1 MLFCSAG
8 KGGIQLWQFL
18 NYLLNNP
25 EKKHRDVIEWTT
37 NKGDKEFRMLEP
49 ETIAIWWGHHKNK
62 PDMTYDKF
70 SRSLRYYYDK
80 GILKKIPGE
89 RFVYRFLIDPEVMYE
104 HIGSSDCRPK
114 IKPMPKAA
122 KAAMTK
128 FHKSHSL
135 ELKAQDVPRI
145 TLKAETLE
153 ESSEAMIHTSIQD
166 TVPTSTIETS
176 TEGSNS
182 LQVTSSHL
190 HSVSM
195 VNLGDTAPTSDKLT
209 TSRPI
214 RRSKSLETPKTKK
227 HLNHQNDFPF
237 GLPSATND
245 LVSQSRAVSEL
256 DNLFFPSCWI

>member
-1 MLFCSAG
+1 
-8 KGGIQLWQFL
+8 
-18 NYLLNNP
+18 
-25 EKKHRDVIEWTT
+25 
-37 NKGDKEFRMLEP
+37 MLEP

-135 ELKAQDVPRI
+135 ELKVQDVPRI
-145 TLKAETLE
+145 TQKAETLE
-153 ESSEAMIHTSIQD
+153 ESSETMIHTSIQD
-166 TVPTSTIETS
+166 SVPTSTETS

-182 LQVTSSHL
+182 LQVPSPNL
-190 HSVSM
+190 HYSVSM
-195 VNLGDTAPTSDKLT
+195 VNIADAAAPSDQLT

-214 RRSKSLETPKTKK
+214 RRSRSLETPRTET
-227 HLNHQNDFPF
+227 HFNHQNYFPF
-237 GLPSATND
+237 SLPSATQD
-245 LVSQSRAVSEL
+245 LVSPSRTVPEL
-256 DNLFFPSCWI
+256 DNLFFPTGYDMFF